1 MTTQFTH
8 IKHSHSSLHLTLIS
22 VAILSSLSL
31 SASSKSDLNSDVNNL
46 YLNSTSTIVHA
57 SDLKNRTNN
66 SQSSDNKQSSSSDLK
81 SDETTQHLSSLIAQS
96 NLPHLKLNS
105 VDMAKHLHVKQ
116 ADIPQLC
123 LDSAYDTAQQNLS
136 TELASVLKNS
146 NKVSH
151 MSDSDIISYL
161 NSNQYAIMLGLAYY
175 NRYFN
180 VHFNST
186 DLKSVL
192 ETNPSLYGKQI
203 DPLDLLIYTGNR
215 SFTDLKPV
223 NNYTTSGIIFRRI
236 ANVRNTTNF
245 LKLNQMKFANN
256 YKDTDNWFKA
266 STPAYIKEQN
276 SSVIP
281 DAKSVEVWQQLTKY
295 PRYYKYILPLLNL
308 KSDAVWLAVQ
318 SNSIVFG
325 NYDKYIDLNL
335 KQNNLSEYKSE
346 QAKVHQ
352 QIDHY
357 VQMWQNYYDTWYKIT
372 DNKGRENF
380 LKSQKPVYDGYR
392 AKDSTAKGGY
402 KWLASDDKAS
412 SMYDF
417 YSMLGDWY
425 RPNGSEA
432 YANGNLV
439 HIVAGSILSD
449 YDTSTLT
456 HEQTHNY
463 DGSVYFNGYGRRPGQ
478 GAEEFAMG
486 LLQSPRMYNDNYGF
500 NLVFD
505 WSKNSN
511 RGSRLHNM
519 SYSRFQSAS
528 DLSQYQHNLNQL
540 TNLLDAAEG
549 QQILKL
555 KPEQRQLFWRTI
567 SETKSG
573 DSVSKELPLST
584 ASELKSVDDLVNR
597 NIVDVAYSGNN
608 FSRNS
613 YANVYLTKPIYAGLI
628 SETSPGGLMFRKTAF
643 DLLGCYGWQNG
654 FLPYVSA
661 ELKSVADKEH
671 KPLTDKFIFNTE
683 LKNSNSN
690 YKSYADLKK
699 DQYNSA
705 LKSAQKDSWKTLR
718 ISYNHSMHDINS
730 YQSLSDL
737 MSDAVTKDAALL
749 QAKRKPHYVTDLKS
763 ALIATAHRVTSDLR
777 TPVLIS
783 VKDNH
788 TPDNKQDKPLS
799 DPKSDTNKR
808 DNNQSV
814 TNKSASDIN
823 SAKNNKSKSNQQ
835 TDNSSISDSN
845 SDANKAKPTTS
856 HSSVSD
862 INNSNKSKPVKEDHQ
877 SHLSDTN
884 ISSKDRQNNQD
895 KQHSLSDLNSDT
907 KNNNNKQIDDKSA
920 TDSKS
925 DTKSNNNKDNK
936 QSNLSDIKSDT
947 ENNTNKPKDNS
958 NITDLNSDTENNN
971 KLFDKPVSTDTNS
984 ETNDSAKQIAD
995 QNKRIQDIINH
1006 AENAD
1011 KKNNV
1016 SDNKSNKN
1024 NNNNNSSI
1032 SDLISDKKDNQQNKQ
1047 GNKSLSDF
1055 NSDRSNNKNKDNK
1068 QTSSDLNPDKDK
1080 HKQQKKNINNNSD
1093 FISDKDKQ
1101 IDKIKKDI
1109 NVSDLNSDTNTK
1121 SDINIDSNKNNKSD
1135 IKSDIEEG
1143 NLMKKKNID
1152 NSDTKFSN
1160 KNENVNIED
1169 DNDTT
1174 SGIEDSNNVED
1185 KNIKDNN
1192 VTDFKSDKNKNGAVV
1207 IGKDALS
1214 NIKKVKDG
1222 MDMDSYGKTLPDTG
1236 IKNRFSW
1243 IAGIV
1248 GLIGIGT
1255 MLLIG
1260 KKRKENR

>member
-1 MTTQFTH
+1 MTTQPTY
-8 IKHSHSSLHLTLIS
+8 IKYPHSSLHLTLIS

-31 SASSKSDLNSDVNNL
+31 FTSSSSKSDLNSDENNCYPTL
-46 YLNSTSTIVHA
+46 FTTVHA

-66 SQSSDNKQSSSSDLK
+66 SQTSDNNQSFSSDLK
-81 SDETTQHLSSLIAQS
+81 SDKVAQHLSSLIAQS
-96 NLPHLKLNS
+96 NLPYLKLNS
-105 VDMAKHLHVKQ
+105 VDMANYLHIKQ
-116 ADIPQLC
+116 ADISQLY
-123 LDSAYDTAQQNLS
+123 LDTAYDIAQRNLS

-146 NKVSH
+146 NKISH

-346 QAKVHQ
+346 QTKVHQ

-380 LKSQKPVYDGYR
+380 LKSQIPVYDGYR

-412 SMYDF
+412 SMYNF

-528 DLSQYQHNLNQL
+528 DLSQYQYNLNQL

-671 KPLTDKFIFNTE
+671 KPLTDTFIFNTE

-705 LKSAQKDSWKTLR
+705 LKSAQKDSWKTLQ

-763 ALIATAHRVTSDLR
+763 ALIAAAHRVTSDLR

-835 TDNSSISDSN
+835 TDNSSVSDLN

-907 KNNNNKQIDDKSA
+907 
-920 TDSKS
+920 
-925 DTKSNNNKDNK
+925 
-936 QSNLSDIKSDT
+936 
-947 ENNTNKPKDNS
+947 
-958 NITDLNSDTENNN
+958 ENNN

-995 QNKRIQDIINH
+995 QNKKTQDIINR
-1006 AENAD
+1006 AGNTDNNKPAPDTKSDEN
-1011 KKNNV
+1011 
-1016 SDNKSNKN
+1016 NKN
-1024 NNNNNSSI
+1024 KKNNNSSI
-1032 SDLISDKKDNQQNKQ
+1032 SDLK
-1047 GNKSLSDF
+1047 
-1055 NSDRSNNKNKDNK
+1055 
-1068 QTSSDLNPDKDK
+1068 
-1080 HKQQKKNINNNSD
+1080 
-1093 FISDKDKQ
+1093 SDKDKQ

-1109 NVSDLNSDTNTK
+1109 NVSELNSDTNSK
-1121 SDINIDSNKNNKSD
+1121 SDIDTDNNSNTDVKSD
-1135 IKSDIEEG
+1135 TKEG
-1143 NLMKKKNID
+1143 NQMKKDKIN

-1160 KNENVNIED
+1160 KNENVNVEED
-1169 DNDTT
+1169 KDIT
-1174 SGIEDSNNVED
+1174 SGIEDRNANQDNEN

-1192 VTDFKSDKNKNGAVV
+1192 ITDSKSDKNKNGAII

-1243 IAGIV
+1243 IAGLV
-1248 GLIGIGT
+1248 GLISIGT

-1260 KKRKENR
+1260 KKRKKNR

>member
-46 YLNSTSTIVHA
+46 YLNSTFTIVHA

-66 SQSSDNKQSSSSDLK
+66 FHSSDNKQSSSSDLK

-116 ADIPQLC
+116 ADISQLY
-123 LDSAYDTAQQNLS
+123 LDTAYDIAQRNLS

-146 NKVSH
+146 NKISH

-215 SFTDLKPV
+215 FFTDLKPV

-335 KQNNLSEYKSE
+335 KQNNLSEYKLE
-346 QAKVHQ
+346 QTKVHQ

-402 KWLASDDKAS
+402 KWLTSDDKAS

-683 LKNSNSN
+683 LKNSNNN

-763 ALIATAHRVTSDLR
+763 ALIAAAHRVTSDLR

-835 TDNSSISDSN
+835 TDNSSVSDSN

-907 KNNNNKQIDDKSA
+907 
-920 TDSKS
+920 
-925 DTKSNNNKDNK
+925 
-936 QSNLSDIKSDT
+936 
-947 ENNTNKPKDNS
+947 
-958 NITDLNSDTENNN
+958 ENNN

-995 QNKRIQDIINH
+995 QNKKTQDIINR
-1006 AENAD
+1006 AGNTDNNKPAPDTKSDENNKD
-1011 KKNNV
+1011 KK
-1016 SDNKSNKN
+1016 
-1024 NNNNNSSI
+1024 NNNSSI
-1032 SDLISDKKDNQQNKQ
+1032 SDLKSDKKDDNQNKQ
-1047 GNKSLSDF
+1047 DNKAVSNF
-1055 NSDRSNNKNKDNK
+1055 NSDKNNNENNNDK
-1068 QTSSDLNPDKDK
+1068 QSSVPNLNSVKDK
-1080 HKQQKKNINNNSD
+1080 HKQQDKNTNNSD
-1093 FISDKDKQ
+1093 LNSDKDKQ

-1109 NVSDLNSDTNTK
+1109 NVSELNSDTNSK
-1121 SDINIDSNKNNKSD
+1121 SDIDTDNNSNTDVKSD
-1135 IKSDIEEG
+1135 TKEG
-1143 NLMKKKNID
+1143 NQMKKDKMN

-1160 KNENVNIED
+1160 KNENVNVEED
-1169 DNDTT
+1169 EDIT
-1174 SGIEDSNNVED
+1174 SGIEDRNANQDNEN

-1192 VTDFKSDKNKNGAVV
+1192 ITDSKSDKHKNGAII

-1214 NIKKVKDG
+1214 DIKKVKDG
-1222 MDMDSYGKTLPDTG
+1222 MDINDYGKTLPDTG
-1236 IKNRFSW
+1236 IKSRFGW

-1260 KKRKENR
+1260 KKRKKNR

>member
-81 SDETTQHLSSLIAQS
+81 SDKVAQHLSSLIAQS
-96 NLPHLKLNS
+96 NLPYLKLNS

-116 ADIPQLC
+116 ADISQLY
-123 LDSAYDTAQQNLS
+123 LDTAYDTAQQNLS

-146 NKVSH
+146 NKTSH

-236 ANVRNTTNF
+236 ADVKNTTDF
-245 LKLNQMKFANN
+245 LKLNQIKFANN
-256 YKDTDNWFKA
+256 YENADNWFKA

-335 KQNNLSEYKSE
+335 KQNNPSEYKSE

-511 RGSRLHNM
+511 RDSRLHNM

-573 DSVSKELPLST
+573 DSVSKELPLPI
-584 ASELKSVDDLVNR
+584 ASELKSVDDLVDR
-597 NIVDVAYSGNN
+597 NIVDSAYSGNN

-628 SETSPGGLMFRKTAF
+628 SETSPGGLMFKKTAF

-763 ALIATAHRVTSDLR
+763 ALIAAAHRATSDLR

-808 DNNQSV
+808 DNNQFV

-835 TDNSSISDSN
+835 TDNSSVSDSN
-845 SDANKAKPTTS
+845 SDKKDNHHKQTDTPA
-856 HSSVSD
+856 V
-862 INNSNKSKPVKEDHQ
+862 
-877 SHLSDTN
+877 SDTN
-884 ISSKDRQNNQD
+884 NSSKQNNTKPSANKSTSD
-895 KQHSLSDLNSDT
+895 KSSSDLNSDT
-907 KNNNNKQIDDKSA
+907 KNNNKQ

-925 DTKSNNNKDNK
+925 ITDHKSDTKNSNNKDNK
-936 QSNLSDIKSDT
+936 QSNLSDLNSDIKRNTNKKKDNSHATDLKSDT
-947 ENNTNKPKDNS
+947 ENS
-958 NITDLNSDTENNN
+958 NN
-971 KLFDKPVSTDTNS
+971 KSFDKPVSTDINS
-984 ETNDSAKQIAD
+984 AANDPAKQIAD
-995 QNKRIQDIINH
+995 QNKKTQDIINR
-1006 AENAD
+1006 AGNTDNNKPAPDTKSDENNKD
-1011 KKNNV
+1011 KK
-1016 SDNKSNKN
+1016 
-1024 NNNNNSSI
+1024 NNNSSI
-1032 SDLISDKKDNQQNKQ
+1032 SDLKSDKKDDNQNKQ
-1047 GNKSLSDF
+1047 GNKAVSNF
-1055 NSDRSNNKNKDNK
+1055 NSDKNNNENNNDK
-1068 QTSSDLNPDKDK
+1068 QSSVPNLNSVKDK
-1080 HKQQKKNINNNSD
+1080 HKQQDKNTNNSD
-1093 FISDKDKQ
+1093 LISDKDKQ

-1109 NVSDLNSDTNTK
+1109 NVSELNSDTNSK
-1121 SDINIDSNKNNKSD
+1121 SDIDTDNNSNTDVKSD
-1135 IKSDIEEG
+1135 TKEG
-1143 NLMKKKNID
+1143 NLMKKNNID

-1160 KNENVNIED
+1160 KNENVNVEE

-1174 SGIEDSNNVED
+1174 SGIEDRNIED

-1192 VTDFKSDKNKNGAVV
+1192 VTDFKSDKNKNGAII

-1222 MDMDSYGKTLPDTG
+1222 MDMDNYGKTLPDTG
-1236 IKNRFSW
+1236 IKNRFGW

-1260 KKRKENR
+1260 KKRKKNR

>member
-31 SASSKSDLNSDVNNL
+31 SASSKSDLNSDNNS

-81 SDETTQHLSSLIAQS
+81 SDKTTQHLSSLIAQS

-116 ADIPQLC
+116 ADISQLY
-123 LDSAYDTAQQNLS
+123 LDTAYDIAQRNLS

-146 NKVSH
+146 NKTSH

-463 DGSVYFNGYGRRPGQ
+463 DGSVYFNGYGRRPEQ
-478 GAEEFAMG
+478 GGEEFAMG

-628 SETSPGGLMFRKTAF
+628 SETSPGGLMFKKTAF

-763 ALIATAHRVTSDLR
+763 ALIAAAHRSTSDLR
-777 TPVLIS
+777 TSVLIS
-783 VKDNH
+783 VKDNN
-788 TPDNKQDKPLS
+788 PADSKQSNPLS
-799 DPKSDTNKR
+799 DPKSDANKQG
-808 DNNQSV
+808 NHP
-814 TNKSASDIN
+814 SAANRPVSDIN
-823 SAKNNKSKSNQQ
+823 SDKNSKSNSNQQSSNPAKSDLNSDVKDNHHKQ
-835 TDNSSISDSN
+835 TDT
-845 SDANKAKPTTS
+845 PT
-856 HSSVSD
+856 VSD
-862 INNSNKSKPVKEDHQ
+862 IKNSNKQNDNKPSTDKSHASDLNSDIKNNNHKQTDDKSVTDNKSDTKNNNKNDDDKQVHSSDTKSDTEKDKQ
-877 SHLSDTN
+877 NDKHLSNTN
-884 ISSKDRQNNQD
+884 INSDIENNTNQTKDNS
-895 KQHSLSDLNSDT
+895 HATDLNSDT
-907 KNNNNKQIDDKSA
+907 KEN
-920 TDSKS
+920 SKS
-925 DTKSNNNKDNK
+925 SDKPAS
-936 QSNLSDIKSDT
+936 SDI
-947 ENNTNKPKDNS
+947 
-958 NITDLNSDTENNN
+958 NSDTS
-971 KLFDKPVSTDTNS
+971 DP
-984 ETNDSAKQIAD
+984 AKQIAD
-995 QNKRIQDIINH
+995 QNKKTQDIINH
-1006 AENAD
+1006 AGDANKD
-1011 KKNNV
+1011 KSV
-1016 SDNKSNKN
+1016 SDTKSDENNSENKDDQQSSVSDFNSVTDNQQNKSTDNHN
-1024 NNNNNSSI
+1024 
-1032 SDLISDKKDNQQNKQ
+1032 SDLISDK
-1047 GNKSLSDF
+1047 
-1055 NSDRSNNKNKDNK
+1055 
-1068 QTSSDLNPDKDK
+1068 
-1080 HKQQKKNINNNSD
+1080 INET
-1093 FISDKDKQ
+1093 
-1101 IDKIKKDI
+1101 DKIKKDV
-1109 NVSDLNSDTNTK
+1109 NASDINSDTNDK
-1121 SDINIDSNKNNKSD
+1121 SDMDIDNN
-1135 IKSDIEEG
+1135 
-1143 NLMKKKNID
+1143 
-1152 NSDTKFSN
+1152 NSDTKSDKEEGNHMKKDKINNSDIKFSN
-1160 KNENVNIED
+1160 KDKKAEVENVEED
-1169 DNDTT
+1169 DDIT
-1174 SGIEDSNNVED
+1174 SGIEDRNVED
-1185 KNIKDNN
+1185 KNIKDKDNN
-1192 VTDFKSDKNKNGAVV
+1192 ATDSKSDKHKNGAII

-1236 IKNRFSW
+1236 IKNRFGW

-1260 KKRKENR
+1260 KKRKKNR